1 MKARMNHYEVNPKA
15 YETMLGL
22 EKFSTSSGLDHTLYE
37 LIKIRASQINGC
49 AFCLDMHTEA
59 LLKVS
64 GNERRIHL
72 ISVWRE
78 SPFFTEAERAALE
91 LTEAVTLISD
101 GGVPQSL
108 YERVREHFDEKQ
120 YVALIMAIVTI
131 NGWNR
136 LAISTGM
143 FPGCLDPQSGK

>member
-1 MKARMNHYEVNPKA
+1 MKVRLNHYEVNPKL

-22 EKFSTSSGLDHTLYE
+22 EKLIASTGLDRTLYE

-49 AFCLDMHTEA
+49 SFCVDMHTKA
-59 LLKVS
+59 LLKAG
-64 GNERRIHL
+64 GNDHRIHL
-72 ISVWRE
+72 IAVWRE

-91 LTEAVTLISD
+91 LTEAVTRIAD

-108 YERVREHFDEKQ
+108 YERVREHFDESQ
-120 YVALIMAIVTI
+120 YVALITAIVTI

-136 LAISTGM
+136 IAVSTGM
-143 FPGCLDPQSGK
+143 FPGCLDPQPAK

>member
-1 MKARMNHYEVNPKA
+1 MKVRMNHYEVNPKA

-22 EKFSTSSGLDHTLYE
+22 EKFAASGLDHTLYE

-78 SPFFTEAERAALE
+78 APFFTEAERVALE

-143 FPGCLDPQSGK
+143 FPGCLDPKSDK

>member
-1 MKARMNHYEVNPKA
+1 MKVRMNHYEVNPKA

-22 EKFSTSSGLDHTLYE
+22 EKFAASSGLDQTLYE

-131 NGWNR
+131 NSWNR

-143 FPGCLDPQSGK
+143 FPGCLDPQPTK